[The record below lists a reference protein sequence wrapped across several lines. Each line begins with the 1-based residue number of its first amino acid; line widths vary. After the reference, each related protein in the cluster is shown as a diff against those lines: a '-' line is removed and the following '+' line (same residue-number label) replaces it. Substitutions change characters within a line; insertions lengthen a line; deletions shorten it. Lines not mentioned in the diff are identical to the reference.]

1 MHNSRNTD
9 YFTPYGL
16 VRLAIEE
23 NDSQAAATVEKLFT
37 RNNVGPISGRSPL
50 AGFHPFDAVDDRYWC
65 HYIGHSVFR
74 ALELLEKRASS
85 CLPPVPCSLSSISS
99 LLPQITSKSGSGHTL
114 LTSPAGATALVS
126 TLKGGI
132 VSAKWPDGSTVSDFG
147 WLLQTDKKLL
157 VSHWWTTAWTTT
169 ITETTATTEG
179 WLVAHKE
186 HTSEPWKHILLRI
199 ASFVMGRR
207 LIRILK
213 KLVIFK
219 KPLQSHR
226 FSRTITWEDETLLI
240 TDKITGLDANDTLTR
255 APRTSKRHVASADS
269 YHPEDLSLFTGVGYE
284 ETIERQNR
292 EFRCETR
299 LSVSGQI
306 TAPYN
311 LSP

>member
-85 CLPPVPCSLSSISS
+85 CLPPVPCSLSSVSS

-157 VSHWWTTAWTTT
+157 VSHWWTTAWTTA
-169 ITETTATTEG
+169 INETTATTEG

-186 HTSEPWKHILLRI
+186 HASEPWKHILLRI

-207 LIRILK
+207 LISILK
-213 KLVIFK
+213 RLVIFK
-219 KPLQSHR
+219 KPQQSIR
-226 FSRTITWEDETLLI
+226 FFRTVSWEGETLVIRDTITGVTE
-240 TDKITGLDANDTLTR
+240 NDTITR
-255 APRTSKRHVASADS
+255 APRQSKRHVASADS
-269 YHPEDLSLFTGVGYE
+269 FHPEDLAMMTGCTRE
-284 ETIERQNR
+284 EKIERTGR
-292 EFRCETR
+292 VFRCDHR
-299 LSVSGQI
+299 YRS
-306 TAPYN
+306 N
-311 LSP
+311 LL